1 MSDCRRQYSFVLD
14 RPFPFLIII
23 NSLYRYPVHETTAG
37 EKRKPHQSIARDL
50 SRDSRAL
57 QKAARAP
64 AARRE
69 AERLQGEAEK
79 ALAEAGG
86 LKLQARLEDLTV
98 WQIEKVKQS
107 RKGSKTYTYWMASWR
122 EGGKT
127 RRRREC
133 QEDRCRGGQAEGQ
146 EDEGGGDPC

>member
-1 MSDCRRQYSFVLD
+1 MHRTPSGDRRQ
-14 RPFPFLIII
+14 
-23 NSLYRYPVHETTAG
+23 SL
-37 EKRKPHQSIARDL
+37 KRDARDL
-50 SRDSRAL
+50 SRDARAL